1 MATRVVM
8 VEPERFYHV
17 YNRAVG
23 KESMFRSRTDYL
35 EFMNRMK
42 EFVLPVAEIHA
53 FNLLPNHF
61 HFMLKPLSTTTP
73 DLMSRELN
81 RLQSTYAKFFNRKND
96 RKGGLMQR
104 PFGRKAVKDDG
115 QLTWLLWYIHRNPL
129 HHHITNQWETYP
141 YSSYPHYFQESSE
154 FVTTSYML
162 EYFGGLA
169 NLKAHH
175 QQHAEA
181 FEQQYSALTGE

>member
-53 FNLLPNHF
+53 FILLPNHF
-61 HFMLKPLSTTTP
+61 HFML
-73 DLMSRELN
+73 
-81 RLQSTYAKFFNRKND
+81 KFFNRKND

-115 QLTWLLWYIHRNPL
+115 QLTWLLWYIHRNPM

-181 FEQQYSALTGE
+181 FATVFSPYRRVIYPSGTHRVPVG